1 MATTI
6 ASVATIQL
14 PSTSRILPTAWCPDK
29 DLLVVASHPHQ
40 GKLTLYKMQGS
51 KKWEL
56 TIKPHPSFEKKS
68 DEADVVDVAWSP
80 DGMSSSTPWRLRS
93 VSHPRVQS
101 RALLSHQI
109 RPRSR
114 STLFRTAKSYA
125 VIVSHYTLKRQSLAY
140 GGSWKRRRW
149 SGTDCLTSS
158 NEARTWS
165 EYLYLPTTIRGLAN
179 VLG

>member
-80 DGMSSSTPWRLRS
+80 DGMSSSTPWRLG
-93 VSHPRVQS
+93 
-101 RALLSHQI
+101 L
-109 RPRSR
+109 
-114 STLFRTAKSYA
+114 
-125 VIVSHYTLKRQSLAY
+125 
-140 GGSWKRRRW
+140 
-149 SGTDCLTSS
+149 CLTLESS
-158 NEARTWS
+158 PEHCCRIKSAHGLDPLYSGRQRATQSSYRTTPS
-165 EYLYLPTTIRGLAN
+165 SGSH
-179 VLG
+179 